1 MNQINKTLRDM
12 RDRVSEEIDDADA
25 INLGIWTLAF
35 NDLWDKETNIEI
47 CIWDEL
53 EGVSSA

>member
-1 MNQINKTLRDM
+1 M

-53 EGVSSA
+53 ESGNGTAESI